1 MERQELIICM
11 RYMSMGDEKQVDFL
25 RDTSFM
31 VTKVE
36 ETKGTPYRKY
46 YLKELSDA

>member
-1 MERQELIICM
+1 M